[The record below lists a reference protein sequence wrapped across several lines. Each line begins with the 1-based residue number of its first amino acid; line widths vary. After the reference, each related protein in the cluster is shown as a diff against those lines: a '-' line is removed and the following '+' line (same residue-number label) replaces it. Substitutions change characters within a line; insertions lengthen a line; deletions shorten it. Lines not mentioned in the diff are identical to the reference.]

1 MRNYNVH
8 RSLFSSTLAI
18 GSLFVCTSAAAFPTI
33 SELFYDAIGSDD
45 GWSFVELYGV
55 PGTVLDGLTL
65 EGVNGSNGSVT
76 VTIALSGAIPGDG
89 LFLIADTDGSGFSQV
104 MDPDALAN
112 FDFQNGPDSV
122 VLRDGAVVLDAVGYG
137 VFGAGEIF
145 AGEGA
150 AAEDPPAGSSLA
162 RVFAD
167 VDTDDNSAD
176 FARLDVPTPGFA
188 VLSVPEPR
196 SGLLLGSALLGV
208 AALRRWSGSSR
219 AA

>member
-1 MRNYNVH
+1 
-8 RSLFSSTLAI
+8 
-18 GSLFVCTSAAAFPTI
+18 
-33 SELFYDAIGSDD
+33 
-45 GWSFVELYGV
+45 
-55 PGTVLDGLTL
+55 
-65 EGVNGSNGSVT
+65 
-76 VTIALSGAIPGDG
+76 
-89 LFLIADTDGSGFSQV
+89 
-104 MDPDALAN
+104 MDPDALAD

-176 FARLDVPTPGFA
+176 FERLDVPTPGFA

-208 AALRRWSGSSR
+208 VVLRRRSGSSR
-219 AA
+219 VA